1 MPIQETPQSRK
12 QDLLGGLAS
21 MLTIATFAIVLYYFN
36 IHIQLPHLPISI
48 DSSSGVV
55 VHLHVPCS
63 EETDCIE
70 PGDEVLMLGTKG
82 DPVETFIRMEEYL
95 NDRTVPIFAP
105 FRSGKPVEVI
115 YQRDGRV
122 KASTF
127 DHRSPERGF
136 VSSFAALLLP
146 LMFWGMGAVTLI
158 FLRPRDERWIVLL
171 LFQFDTALWA
181 SSGFIAFSQ
190 EGYSSVLFRVVIWL
204 FLPLSI
210 HLHLVLPDSPFRKY
224 HLAILVPLYGS
235 ALVLIGLDFVHLVP
249 RSVRLIT
256 TLLAML
262 NSLAL
267 LVLRRFVSATTAAR
281 TASRVMLY
289 GVSLGLGP
297 IILLIV
303 IYFWNASAA
312 IASDFSTVIV
322 GIFIIVSPLW
332 PLTYIYAIYK
342 NDVGTFEFRS
352 NRLLSSYG
360 FFTVYVTSYLA
371 CFSALWGWW
380 DRKGFDQ
387 ALLGLVLSLIF
398 AVAAPPLFIHF
409 QKIVDRR
416 VFGIKYTPHEV
427 ISVFAARIPSA
438 YNRQVLQGVIVAE
451 ILPTLLV
458 RESALYEL
466 SQGQIRAVYEKGVPA
481 DSRPFDEHEFHR
493 LAAEGGRYI
502 SFSTDVS
509 QRYGWVRLI
518 VPLSI
523 QNETI
528 GIWLLGRRD
537 PDDFYPNSDIVLLTN
552 LANQIAPVIEHVRLV
567 EQARQEVQENRR
579 LQQQLVHSQKME
591 AIGRL
596 SAGVAH
602 DFNNILSVIIG
613 YSNLV
618 LRQYGDDKTLG
629 QAVANIKDAGER
641 AATLTKQLLA
651 FSRKQVMEVQL
662 ANLNAVVADVEKMLA
677 RLAGEDIEL
686 LARLETDLPNVRVDP
701 GQMGQVV
708 INLAVNARDAMPD
721 GGQIVIET
729 KALHC
734 EKGSARHEGVPPG
747 EYVVLTVED
756 NGSGVD
762 PEIKAR
768 MFEPYFTTKEM
779 GKGTGLGLSM
789 VYGIIEQSAG
799 HIFVDSELGH
809 GTRFTIYLPVATADT
824 KGFEIEVPRSKVT
837 QGGTET
843 ILLVEDEASV
853 REVTSEI
860 LRSNGYQVIVAEDG
874 EEAIAHFESAP
885 RAIDLLLTDVV
896 MPQMKGPEL
905 ARRLQERAPNL
916 RVVYMSGY
924 NEESILGKRIGEEG
938 SILIQKPFSPNQLAS
953 RIRDVLDSAPRS
965 VLETGLAESAP
976 RGPSPGTRI
985 V

>member
-1 MPIQETPQSRK
+1 MPIHIEPESRASN
-12 QDLLGGLAS
+12 LLGVVCYVLAFIT
-21 MLTIATFAIVLYYFN
+21 LALILYYFYV
-36 IHIQLPHLPISI
+36 HIRLPIPSFSV

-55 VHLHVPCS
+55 LHSKESC
-63 EETDCIE
+63 EEEENC
-70 PGDEVLMLGTKG
+70 LRKG
-82 DPVETFIRMEEYL
+82 DQLVRIGIVGSEPEDQVLIDDYL
-95 NDRTVPIFAP
+95 NDRTIPIFEP
-105 FRSGKPVEVI
+105 FKGGEPVEVH
-115 YQRDGRV
+115 YERFGRPRKV
-122 KASTF
+122 VLYETERA
-127 DHRSPERGF
+127 RGF
-136 VSSFAALLLP
+136 IALATLLLP
-146 LMFWGMGAVTLI
+146 LLFWSMGTVTTI
-158 FLRPRDERWIVLL
+158 FLRPRDERWLVLL
-171 LFQFDTALWA
+171 LFQFDTALWT

-190 EGYSSVLFRVVIWL
+190 EAYSSVVFRIFIWL

-210 HLHLVLPDSPFRKY
+210 HLHLVLPNAPFKRFHRAILLPLY
-224 HLAILVPLYGS
+224 ALAVSLVALDLLHFIPGASRLATTFFAMLSSLAILLFRQFVP
-235 ALVLIGLDFVHLVP
+235 
-249 RSVRLIT
+249 
-256 TLLAML
+256 
-262 NSLAL
+262 
-267 LVLRRFVSATTAAR
+267 AAAAER
-281 TASRVMLY
+281 IANRVMFY
-289 GVSLGLGP
+289 GVGLGLGP

-303 IYFWNASAA
+303 MYWWSPAEALV
-312 IASDFSTVIV
+312 SDFATIVVAFFLVI
-322 GIFIIVSPLW
+322 SPLW
-332 PLTYIYAIYK
+332 PLTYIYSIYR
-342 NDVGTFEFRS
+342 NDLGTFEFRS
-352 NRLLSSYG
+352 NRLLALYG
-360 FFTVYVTSYLA
+360 FFAVYIATYLGA
-371 CFSALWGWW
+371 YNLFQGLWSEHH
-380 DRKGFDQ
+380 FDP
-387 ALLGLVLSLIF
+387 ALLGLALSLAFVIS
-398 AVAAPPLFIHF
+398 APAAFRWF
-409 QKIVDRR
+409 QKQVDHRI
-416 VFGIKYTPHEV
+416 FGIKYTHHEV
-427 ISVFAARIPSA
+427 ISAFAARIPAA
-438 YNRQVLQGVIVAE
+438 YNLTILRGVIIDE
-451 ILPTLLV
+451 ILPTLMI
-458 RESALYEL
+458 RKSALYEL
-466 SQGQIRAVYEKGVPA
+466 NQDVIEVIYEQEVSVESLPR
-481 DSRPFDEHEFHR
+481 SREE
-493 LAAEGGRYI
+493 LVQLVGEAGRYI
-502 SFSTDVS
+502 SFSKDARG
-509 QRYGWVRLI
+509 RYSWVRLI
-518 VPLSI
+518 VPLSV
-523 QNETI
+523 QDEVV

-552 LANQIAPVIEHVRLV
+552 LANQIAPVIENVRLV

-686 LARLETDLPNVRVDP
+686 LTRLETDLPNVRVDP

-708 INLAVNARDAMPD
+708 INLAVNARDAMPN

-885 RAIDLLLTDVV
+885 REIDLLLTDVV

-953 RIRDVLDSAPRS
+953 RIRDVLDAAPRS